1 MNKLRKSLSKSIV
14 AAAVLMVGVST
25 AWAQVSL
32 GDAADFSVLGGTNVT
47 CTSGVVT
54 GDVGVAPGSAV
65 PYTNTGC
72 IISGAVP
79 PATDAAAVL
88 ARTDFLSAYTA
99 LQAMPCSG
107 TLLSTISG
115 PLTLVPGVY
124 CTGGALSATD
134 VVLTLDANN
143 DPNAEWVF
151 LVNGAITGTNFTVV
165 MANGGQACNVYW
177 APAAAVTMT
186 TSAFKGNI
194 LAGNDVGGSVT
205 LTGGSLA
212 GRALANVAVTM
223 TDASV
228 IGCNSLAPSPTCKPH
243 KHHGH
248 DKDHKHHGHDKDD
261 KKCNQGVGNGD
272 EGCDPGNSNHH
283 HSSND
288 EDGGKRG
295 NPGRKGSR

>member
-1 MNKLRKSLSKSIV
+1 MKNLKKYIAKTLLAS
-14 AAAVLMVGVST
+14 AALLVSAAP
-25 AWAQVSL
+25 AWAQVDL
-32 GDAADFSVLGGTNVT
+32 GTASDFSVLGGTNVT

-54 GDVGVAPGSAV
+54 GDVGVAPGGAV

-88 ARTDFLSAYTA
+88 ARSDFLSAYDAIQT
-99 LQAMPCSG
+99 MPCSG

-115 PLTLVPGVY
+115 PLTLAPGVY
-124 CTGGALSATD
+124 CTGAALTATD

-151 LVNGAITGTNFTVV
+151 LVNGALTGTNFTVT
-165 MANGGQACNVYW
+165 MANGGQPCNVYW

-186 TSAFKGNI
+186 ASAFKGNI
-194 LAGNDVGGSVT
+194 LAGNAIGGSVT

-212 GRALANVAVTM
+212 GSVLANVAVTM
-223 TDASV
+223 TGASV
-228 IGCNSLAPSPTCKPH
+228 IGCDSLAPPSPSCKPH
-243 KHHGH
+243 KHHDKDHH
-248 DKDHKHHGHDKDD
+248 DKDHHDKDRH
-261 KKCNQGVGNGD
+261 KCNQGVGNGS
-272 EGCDPGNSNHH
+272 EGCDPGNSNNH

-288 EDGGKRG
+288 ENGGKPG
-295 NPGRKGSR
+295 YPGRKDRK